1 MAPSR
6 AVRLHELSSTPS
18 GWTLSDH
25 IAGVVSCFIRFNLAG
40 AIGLLADTTVLACL
54 CSLGLNPAIA
64 RTLSITAGTAVN
76 WPIDRHFTF
85 TPSHRRPADES
96 SRYFLVALL
105 SQIQNYYI
113 FVGLVY
119 ALPNLNHLIC
129 VLAGAIWTT
138 GFSFSAQLLFTFA
151 PARSKRNIG
160 YQRRDLVQVDTC

>member
-18 GWTLSDH
+18 GWTLSDR
-25 IAGVVSCFIRFNLAG
+25 ITGVASCFIRFNLAG
-40 AIGLLADTTVLACL
+40 AVGLLVDTTVLACL
-54 CSLGLNPAIA
+54 CSLGLDPAVA
-64 RTLSITAGTAVN
+64 RSLSITAGTAVN

-105 SQIQNYYI
+105 SQIQNYCI
-113 FVGLVY
+113 FVGLLY
-119 ALPNLNHLIC
+119 AFPNLNHLIC

-138 GFSFSAQLLFTFA
+138 GFSFSAQLLFTFT
-151 PARSKRNIG
+151 PARSRRNFG
-160 YQRRDLVQVDTC
+160 YQRSALVQVNTC